1 MPVEAGDSQSIVPQ
15 AQASELAKV
24 PFDTAQLK
32 YLLHRF
38 SDCLQNM
45 PVSAGDSQSAL
56 PQAQASESAAEP
68 SMERQSQYRSA
79 IDAVVTSL
87 NMSTLD
93 AMLSTHAALQNRGC
107 S

>member
-24 PFDTAQLK
+24 PFDTEQGAC
-32 YLLHRF
+32 LLHRF

-45 PVSAGDSQSAL
+45 PVVAGDSQSAL

-79 IDAVVTSL
+79 IDDVVTSL

-93 AMLSTHAALQNRGC
+93 AMLSTHAALQNGGC